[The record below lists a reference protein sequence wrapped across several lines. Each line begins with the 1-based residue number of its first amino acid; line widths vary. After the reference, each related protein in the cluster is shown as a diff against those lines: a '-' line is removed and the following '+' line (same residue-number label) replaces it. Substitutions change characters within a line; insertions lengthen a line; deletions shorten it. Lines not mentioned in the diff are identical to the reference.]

1 MARRFLIVA
10 LLSLTLLS
18 ACGGGAWTWEQQ
30 RGGAQPVPANDRYT
44 VRGGDT
50 LYSIAF
56 RFGLSHREL
65 ARWNGLS
72 DATLIYPGQ
81 VLRLTRPSSVTA
93 AGAASASRP
102 APRRRPAVV
111 EVSGWGW
118 PTKGRVVSTYDV
130 SGQVSRTGILIS
142 GQRGQ
147 PIVASAAGDVVYS
160 GSGLK
165 GYGKLVII
173 QHNASYLSAYGH
185 NAALLV
191 AEGDKVTAGQTIA
204 TMGETA
210 AQRPRLHF
218 EIRRNGDPID
228 PLPLLPR

>member
-1 MARRFLIVA
+1 MARRNLIV
-10 LLSLTLLS
+10 LLSVLLLS
-18 ACGGGAWTWEQQ
+18 ACGGGALTWEKQ
-30 RGGAQPVPANDRYT
+30 RDAVRVPANERYT

-50 LYSIAF
+50 VYSIAF
-56 RFGLSHREL
+56 RFGLDQREL
-65 ARWNGLS
+65 TRWNGLS

-81 VLRLTRPSSVTA
+81 VLRLTRPPGGAPATSGGTRRVAKVDSPPVIA
-93 AGAASASRP
+93 VAG
-102 APRRRPAVV
+102 
-111 EVSGWGW
+111 WQW
-118 PTKGRVVSTYDV
+118 PTQGRMVSSFDV
-130 SGQVSRTGILIS
+130 SGQVARTGILIS

-147 PIVASAAGDVVYS
+147 PVIAAAAGSVVYS

-165 GYGKLVII
+165 GYGKLIII
-173 QHNASYLSAYGH
+173 QHNATYLSAYGH

-191 AEGDKVTAGQTIA
+191 AEGDKVAAGQKIA

-228 PLPLLPR
+228 PLGLLPR